1 MKHCRWRFPVA
12 VLAGLLL
19 SAPCWGVGEAYEGEL
34 TAADYRTLQSF
45 YRVRLADAVGQ
56 AQRIKGLLARVRD
69 KADRLGK
76 LGKQASCGLDC
87 GLAQEI
93 DRELMAANRAMN
105 EARARLQAD
114 RDLLLHYMDIA
125 RKGNAAHMEAQAR
138 HERRKLGFDM
148 GMIVARTFQM
158 DPGPLMQQLAKDF
171 GAGDGGA
178 GASRRGG
185 SMTGFGARLYF
196 NEKGVSYKDWKRS
209 GGPAV
214 VRELASYFMEG
225 STPNEQM
232 ASSFTQNIATGVWEK
247 INELAKASK
256 PFTPAMLGPIVIE
269 AALNAKAD
277 AVGKELEQDL
287 ATARRDAARSES
299 MRLLAVAEYKALVGL
314 ERQIYRKKGEL
325 PVEGLAADVN
335 WEAGHFRSVARKQCR
350 SIAAP
355 PRLSSVGER
364 KTKEFL
370 DLEPPLEQAAAALRR
385 ADEKMARLLEKA
397 ARCGKSE
404 LVIRRTG
411 RFGKVFLFELEN
423 RGKQAIRDLRLD
435 FRFFKDGRQIA
446 SGSTSM
452 SGTFLVLNP
461 GGRVPLAV
469 RADKPFPES
478 GEIRYAYRWKGRSI
492 APVPAPRAQGTELE
506 AEVGYSG
513 YVDIKATLVNPS
525 DRPVKASWCYAG
537 IYDAGDQL
545 IAVHAF
551 TCPGLPPHGRKQIST
566 LTANQVLDRLRGDKG
581 LADWGKVVST
591 LHAEVYVSPPAPR

>member
-1 MKHCRWRFPVA
+1 MQRCWWCFPVA
-12 VLAGLLL
+12 VLTGMLL

-76 LGKQASCGLDC
+76 LAGQAGCGLDC

-93 DRELMAANRAMN
+93 DRDLTAANRAMN

-125 RKGNAAHMEAQAR
+125 HKGNAAYMEAQAI

-148 GMIVARTFQM
+148 SMIVAKTFQM
-158 DPGPLMQQLAKDF
+158 DPGPLMQQLARDF
-171 GAGDGGA
+171 GAGEGGA
-178 GASRRGG
+178 EAAKRGA
-185 SMTGFGARLYF
+185 SMTGYGARLYF
-196 NEKGVSYKDWKRS
+196 NKKGISYKDWKRS

-214 VRELASYFMEG
+214 VRELANYFMEG

-232 ASSFTQNIATGVWEK
+232 ASSFVQNLATGVWEK

-269 AALNAKAD
+269 SALNAKAD

-299 MRLLAVAEYKALVGL
+299 MRLLTVAEYKALVGL
-314 ERQIYRKKGEL
+314 ERQIYRKHGKL
-325 PVEGLAADVN
+325 PAEGLAVDAN

-350 SIAAP
+350 SIATP
-355 PRLSSVGER
+355 PRLSSVGKR
-364 KTKEFL
+364 KSKEFL
-370 DLEPPLEQAAAALRR
+370 DLEPPLAQAAAALRR
-385 ADEKMARLLEKA
+385 ADEKMAGLLDKA
-397 ARCGKSE
+397 RKCGKSD

-411 RFGKVFLFELEN
+411 RYGKTFLFELEN
-423 RGKQAIRDLRLD
+423 RGTQAIKDLSID
-435 FRFFKDGRQIA
+435 FRFFRDGRQIA
-446 SGSTSM
+446 SGSAST
-452 SGTFLVLNP
+452 GIFLVLNP

-478 GEIRYAYRWKGRSI
+478 GEIRYVYRWRGQSI
-492 APVPAPRAQGTELE
+492 APIPAPQARDTRLE

-513 YVDIKATLVNPS
+513 YVSIQTTLVNPLN
-525 DRPVKASWCYAG
+525 RPVKAIWCYAG
-537 IYDAGDQL
+537 IYDHEDRL
-545 IAVHAF
+545 IGVQNF
-551 TCPGLPPHGRKQIST
+551 SCSGLPAHGRKQVSA
-566 LTANQVLDRLRGDKG
+566 LTVNQILDRLRGDKG
-581 LADWGKVVST
+581 LADWAKVVRT
-591 LHAEVYVSPPAPR
+591 LHAEVYVSPPRPR